1 MALIAL
7 DLEVG
12 AEYVNEA
19 LGFLL
24 KMDWIKRPEVKMTDD
39 RMVEYLDGGK
49 LRFPLRLRTWKAGD
63 RFQPLGMQGEKKISD
78 FLTDEKDHFLPRS
91 QMLVLENAPDIV
103 AVVGSRIDE
112 RYKLTEHTQHIL
124 KITIESL

>member
-1 MALIAL
+1 
-7 DLEVG
+7 
-12 AEYVNEA
+12 
-19 LGFLL
+19 
-24 KMDWIKRPEVKMTDD
+24 
-39 RMVEYLDGGK
+39 
-49 LRFPLRLRTWKAGD
+49 
-63 RFQPLGMQGEKKISD
+63 MQGEKKISD